1 VRHVEHGE
9 DHFTAAR
16 KGTSE
21 IGFAVFA
28 TTMSVIAVFI
38 PVAFMGGGAGE
49 WFRPFALTVATSVLV
64 SLFISFTLDPM
75 LSAYWGDP
83 IGYQHQEKTGISK
96 VLRKFNVWF
105 DHQADRY
112 GNLISW
118 ALHHRKWMTA
128 IAIVSFV
135 GALALQFVFGSS
147 TFLPPSDY
155 GTIAIDVRTPS
166 SASLE
171 YTKLKVEKVLG
182 KDTKTDLALLKVTP
196 KKPLPAVPFGSSD
209 RLKVG
214 DWVMAIGNPF
224 GLGGSVTVGIISAK
238 QRDIN
243 SGPYDD
249 YLQTDASINK
259 GNSGGP
265 LFNMEGEVIGVNTA
279 IISPSGG
286 SIGIGFS
293 VPSDTAVVVIDQ
305 LRQFGETRR
314 GWLGVKIQ
322 SITEDLA
329 EAYGVRE
336 NTGALVAT
344 VTAESPAAKA
354 GIQDGD
360 VILKFDGKDVT
371 SMRGLPRLVAQTPI
385 GKDVDVEFLRKGQRT
400 TLKVAVGR
408 LTEAD
413 EPVKTSAKEAP
424 KGKGKARERDKQ
436 DKQDKQGSTSRP
448 SLIGLVLAPL
458 NDELRTKHNLG
469 KDMKGVI
476 VLEVDPASP
485 AAERGVKVGDVIVE
499 VAQEAVTSLD
509 DITKGVDKVKK
520 AGRKA
525 VLLRLEDGKG
535 DLRFVAVP
543 VQ

>member
-1 VRHVEHGE
+1 MSGPLQSKTSPESPLERRGAGRQPTGRLLARRAGLGSVALLLMLAPAASQTHHGPTSVAPLAEKLIDAVVNISTSQTLKGPEGAPLPRVPKGAPFEEFFE
-9 DHFTAAR
+9 DFFNR
-16 KGTSE
+16 KGGKSPTDRKVSSLGSGFVVDGKEGIVVTNNHVIEGADE
-21 IGFAVFA
+21 IIVN
-28 TTMSVIAVFI
+28 
-38 PVAFMGGGAGE
+38 
-49 WFRPFALTVATSVLV
+49 
-64 SLFISFTLDPM
+64 
-75 LSAYWGDP
+75 
-83 IGYQHQEKTGISK
+83 
-96 VLRKFNVWF
+96 FN
-105 DHQADRY
+105 D
-112 GNLISW
+112 G
-118 ALHHRKWMTA
+118 
-128 IAIVSFV
+128 
-135 GALALQFVFGSS
+135 
-147 TFLPPSDY
+147 
-155 GTIAIDVRTPS
+155 
-166 SASLE
+166 
-171 YTKLKVEKVLG
+171 TKLKVEKVIG
-182 KDTKTDLALLKVTP
+182 KDTKTDLAVLKVNP
-196 KKPLPAVPFGSSD
+196 KKPLAAVPFGSSE

-265 LFNMEGEVIGVNTA
+265 LFNMDGEVIGVNTA

-293 VPSDTAVVVIDQ
+293 VPSDTAIVVVDQ

-322 SITEDLA
+322 SITEDMA

-344 VTAESPAAKA
+344 VTPESPAAKA

-371 SMRGLPRLVAQTPI
+371 TMRGLPRLVAQTPI
-385 GKDVDVEFLRKGQRT
+385 GKDVDVELLRKGQRT

-408 LTEAD
+408 LAEED
-413 EPVKTSAKEAP
+413 EPVKASAKEAP
-424 KGKGKARERDKQ
+424 KGKGKGKDRDRPE
-436 DKQDKQGSTSRP
+436 KQDKQGSSPSRS

-458 NDELRTKHNLG
+458 TEELRTKHNIG

-499 VAQEAVTSLD
+499 VAQDAVASLD
-509 DITKGVDKVKK
+509 DISKSVDKVKK